1 MNLFFQDLPTIF
13 VLVEMRVWNL
23 PLFKSQKFR
32 NNIMKYFWIIFT
44 KIFSTSLISP
54 STFFLITT
62 RSFRMALIAGG
73 TATVLSIGGAISGA
87 IALFNDVS
95 NSHDR
100 EMASLANQHKQSMKI
115 LENEQNSENNRHKEF
130 MKLFD
135 SFDKILEKLG
145 DFILKAECEG
155 CKGLPG
161 FLLYFIS
168 PILIRIQRWS
178 VHMVEKKLRSIMT
191 IISNIFKSSIHKF
204 KSNWI
209 KLFIRWHDFYWLNS
223 DFIPRKSKKSKPRKK
238 PQKVYRFVYFYW
250 SFPIKTNENVF
261 WKNKHLYMNSSTHI
275 SHSNIIFDADSAF

>member
-1 MNLFFQDLPTIF
+1 
-13 VLVEMRVWNL
+13 
-23 PLFKSQKFR
+23 
-32 NNIMKYFWIIFT
+32 
-44 KIFSTSLISP
+44 
-54 STFFLITT
+54 
-62 RSFRMALIAGG
+62 MALIAGG

-204 KSNWI
+204 KSN
-209 KLFIRWHDFYWLNS
+209 
-223 DFIPRKSKKSKPRKK
+223 
-238 PQKVYRFVYFYW
+238 
-250 SFPIKTNENVF
+250 
-261 WKNKHLYMNSSTHI
+261 
-275 SHSNIIFDADSAF
+275 